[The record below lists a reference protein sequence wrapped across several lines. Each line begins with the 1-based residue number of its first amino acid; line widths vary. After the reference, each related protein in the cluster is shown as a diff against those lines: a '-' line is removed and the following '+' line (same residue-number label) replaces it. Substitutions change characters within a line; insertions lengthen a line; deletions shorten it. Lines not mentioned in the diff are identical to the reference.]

1 VTHCRPNFLR
11 LHLGSMSR
19 ALSLMLHTGLN
30 TLDGNRFRKTIGV
43 LALLFWYLLEPSLS
57 NQTAALS

>member
-1 VTHCRPNFLR
+1 
-11 LHLGSMSR
+11 MSR
-19 ALSLMLHTGLN
+19 ALSLMLHSGLN